1 MKDSQGRPPLRRSLL
16 ATPGNVAAKV
26 DKALGLPVDVLMLDL
41 EDGVPHVDAAKAAA
55 RETIGAALRRHG
67 NPRPREVALRVNGPK
82 TRWFL
87 DDLRF
92 AVQAGVRTVVIPMI
106 EDVADQLHAHRCLA
120 SLGAPDDLG
129 VMLLIET
136 PAAVL
141 HLPAM
146 IETGPRTN
154 GLIAGGLDY
163 CAGLHS
169 LAILP
174 VGPRPPAGHEDD
186 DLIYLRHRVL
196 ASARAYGLSAL
207 DAMRPGLLS
216 DLDAFRADVRRAR
229 WLGFDGVD
237 FFHPGFVDAANE
249 VFTPSA
255 EELAWAGQVLEAAAA
270 RDPNAPASIKIN
282 GRVML
287 PQHVELA
294 RRLRDLAEQIAGR

>member
-1 MKDSQGRPPLRRSLL
+1 MKKQDTLPLRRSLL

-26 DKALGLPVDVLMLDL
+26 DKSLGLPVDVLMLDL
-41 EDGVPHVDAAKAAA
+41 EDGVPNVDPAKAAA
-55 RETIGAALRRHG
+55 RETIGAALR
-67 NPRPREVALRVNGPK
+67 NTPKPRPREIALRVNGPR

-92 AVQAGVRTVVIPMI
+92 AVQANVPTVVIPMI
-106 EDVADQLHAHRCLA
+106 EDAADQVHAHRCLA
-120 SLGAPDDLG
+120 SLGAPESLG

-141 HLPAM
+141 NLPAM
-146 IETGPRTN
+146 IEAGPRTN

-174 VGPRPPAGHEDD
+174 VGERPPAGHEDD

-196 ASARAYGLSAL
+196 ATARAYRLSAL

-216 DLDAFRADVRRAR
+216 DLEAFRRDVRKAR

-237 FFHPGFVDAANE
+237 FFHPGFVDTANE
-249 VFTPSA
+249 VFTPST
-255 EELAWAGQVLEAAAA
+255 EELAWARQVLEAAAA
-270 RDPNAPASIKIN
+270 RDPDAPASIKID

-294 RRLRDLAEQIAGR
+294 RRLQALAAQIAEAR

>member
-1 MKDSQGRPPLRRSLL
+1 MQDKKQLPLRRSLL

-26 DKALGLPVDVLMLDL
+26 EKSLGLPVDVLMLDL

-55 RETIGAALRRHG
+55 RETIAAALKSVIRQV
-67 NPRPREVALRVNGPK
+67 PREVALRVNGPRTK
-82 TRWFL
+82 WFL

-92 AVQAGVRTVVIPMI
+92 AVEAGVRTVVIPMI
-106 EDVADQLHAHRCLA
+106 DDAADQLHAHRCLD
-120 SLGAPDDLG
+120 SLGAPADLG

-136 PAAVL
+136 PASVL
-141 HLPAM
+141 NLPAM
-146 IETGPRTN
+146 IEAGPRTN

-174 VGPRPPAGHEDD
+174 VGPRPLAGHEDD

-196 ASARAYGLSAL
+196 ATARAYSLSAL

-216 DLDAFRADVRRAR
+216 DLEAFRADAQKAR
-229 WLGFDGVD
+229 WLGFDGID
-237 FFHPGFVDAANE
+237 FFHPGFVDIAND
-249 VFTPSA
+249 VFTPST
-255 EELAWAGQVLEAAAA
+255 EELQWARQLLEAASG
-270 RDPNAPASIKIN
+270 RDPNAPASIKID

-294 RRLRDLAEQIAGR
+294 RRLQALAAQIGSR